1 MRLGY
6 SERGDR
12 YHMELK
18 IWNINNMEE
27 IPKAVQEKNFT
38 GEFVMRKL
46 AEESNSEEEIYYV
59 VFKKGCKTRPH
70 VHMSE
75 QTLFVTDGIGT
86 VVFVEKMDLDNSGS
100 NAGLA
105 RKKYELKKGDIV
117 RIPAG
122 LVHWHGASENNDFSH
137 VAVRKKTPIE
147 TIWL

>member
-1 MRLGY
+1 
-6 SERGDR
+6 
-12 YHMELK
+12 
-18 IWNINNMEE
+18 MEE
-27 IPKAVQEKNFT
+27 IPKAVQGKNFT

-46 AEESNSEEEIYYV
+46 AEESNSEEEIYHV
-59 VFKKGCKTRPH
+59 EFKKGCKTRPH

-86 VVFVEKMDLDNSGS
+86 VVFVEKIDLDKSGS

-105 RKKYELKKGDIV
+105 KKEYNLEKGDIV

-122 LVHWHGASENNDFSH
+122 LVHWHGALEDRDFSH

-147 TIWL
+147 TVWL